1 MARGLG
7 KGLSA
12 LMSDNAPAME
22 SAATDAPVQTLRIE
36 ALQAGK
42 YQPRHDFNE
51 ENLHELADS
60 IEKNGILQPLVVRSL
75 GNGKYEIIA
84 GERRF
89 RAAKLAKLK
98 EVPVVLKE
106 YSDQQALEA
115 AIIENVQRQDLNP
128 MEEAEGYQRLLD
140 EFKYTQ
146 EKLAR
151 AIGKSRSH
159 IANLLRLLGL
169 PEAVKKLVRDGAL
182 SMGHARALIGVTS
195 PESLA
200 KRVVEE
206 GLNVRQTEGLAKGI
220 EPNAVAASV
229 EKPAAKTG
237 GGSAR
242 SSNHRADARSND
254 DVMQLEEMLSSNLGL
269 KVSIKTHGA
278 QKGEVQISY
287 ESLAQLDEI
296 LRRLGGSI

>member
-22 SAATDAPVQTLRIE
+22 PAATDAPVQTLRIE
-36 ALQAGK
+36 ALQAGR

-169 PEAVKKLVRDGAL
+169 PEAVKKLVREGAL
-182 SMGHARALIGVTS
+182 SMGHARALIGVSS

-220 EPNAVAASV
+220 EPNAPAASA
-229 EKPAAKTG
+229 EKPAVKTS
-237 GGSAR
+237 GSTAR
-242 SSNHRADARSND
+242 SGNHHADARSND